1 MRLNDGTSN
10 YDVMKR
16 PTADVHEANVRL
28 ATSKRRD
35 VKRVDDVM
43 MSMSEEIRI
52 KRNIWRC
59 IEIQRLLA
67 ELEEHFQVNTNT
79 V

>member
-1 MRLNDGTSN
+1 MRLKGGASN

-16 PTADVHEANVRL
+16 PTADVREANVRL
-28 ATSKRRD
+28 MTNKRHD